1 MPGIAN
7 EKSENNIHTNYLKMF
22 NIHDSISQDERNK
35 SIETV
40 SVSSETFE
48 MLFKN
53 KQKEYIVHGNFDTI
67 INI

>member
-53 KQKEYIVHGNFDTI
+53 K
-67 INI
+67 